1 MYIICR
7 WPRCIGI
14 RWGGTIGSHGLWSL
28 DYFDVDTCPKGL
40 KMGYNE
46 LLVCRRSG
54 RRQKLCELS
63 EAKGGQHSCEVSVM
77 RKVEVEGLV

>member
-1 MYIICR
+1 
-7 WPRCIGI
+7 
-14 RWGGTIGSHGLWSL
+14 
-28 DYFDVDTCPKGL
+28 
-40 KMGYNE
+40 MGYNE